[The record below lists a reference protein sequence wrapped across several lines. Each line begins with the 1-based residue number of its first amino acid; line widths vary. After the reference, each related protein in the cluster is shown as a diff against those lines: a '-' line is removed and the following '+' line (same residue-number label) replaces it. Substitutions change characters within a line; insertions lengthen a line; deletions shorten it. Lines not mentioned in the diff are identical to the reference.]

1 MTMETEE
8 SKHILIFHGK
18 KNNKKVHKRRR
29 ARRAR
34 KINEWVRSRVVR
46 RAPGEPADSKSSTI
60 PKK

>member
-34 KINEWVRSRVVR
+34 KILLMSGCGLE
-46 RAPGEPADSKSSTI
+46 
-60 PKK
+60 